1 MTSIGTPAMWTGF
14 IVFILAMLALDL
26 GVFQRKSHVVSARE
40 ALAWTAVWVTMA
52 LLFGVG
58 MGFAFNKEVSLLF
71 ITGFL
76 IEKSL
81 SVDNLFVFILVFG
94 VFRIPAQLQH
104 RVLYWGI
111 LGAIILRMVMILAG
125 AALVQQFHAI
135 LYAFGALLIYSGA
148 KILVLRDG
156 DADERP
162 EDNKIIRLATRLL
175 PSVPELEGSR
185 FFVIREGRRL
195 ATPMLICLV
204 AVEIS
209 DVVFAVDS
217 IPAIFV
223 ITDDPFIVFTSN
235 IFAIMGLR
243 SLYFLLARWVDLF
256 RFLQTGVGIVLV
268 FVGMKMMVV
277 YFDIKIP
284 TLVSLGVVVGVL
296 VLSILLSVLIPAKP
310 TEERS

>member
-1 MTSIGTPAMWTGF
+1 MWVGF
-14 IVFILAMLALDL
+14 IAFVMAMLALDL
-26 GVFQRKSHVVSARE
+26 GVFQRRSHVVGARE
-40 ALAWTAVWVTMA
+40 ALAWTVVWVSLA

-58 MGFAFNKEVSLLF
+58 LGFYFGREVSLLF
-71 ITGFL
+71 ITGFI

-94 VFRIPAQLQH
+94 VFRIPPQLQH

-111 LGAIILRMVMILAG
+111 LGAIVLRMVMILAG

-135 LYAFGALLIYSGA
+135 LYGFGALLIYSGA

-156 DADERP
+156 DGGGKP
-162 EDNKIIRLATRLL
+162 EENRIIKLASRFM
-175 PSVPELEGSR
+175 PSVPELDGQR
-185 FFVIREGRRL
+185 FFVVREGRRL
-195 ATPMLICLV
+195 ATPLLLCLV
-204 AVEIS
+204 AVELS

-223 ITDDPFIVFTSN
+223 ITNDPFIIFTSN

-256 RFLQTGVGIVLV
+256 RFLKTGVGIVLV
-268 FVGMKMMVV
+268 FVGVKMLVV
-277 YFDIKIP
+277 FFDIKVP
-284 TLVSLGVVVGVL
+284 TVVSLGVVVGVL
-296 VLSILLSVLIPAKP
+296 VASILVSVLVPPKTPEARP
-310 TEERS
+310 